1 LEPAWNVAGGDG
13 VGPGFGGVGEVFAIE
28 GLGDEEGGA
37 DAAVGDDE
45 GPGDDGA
52 GGADVEDGLDAFG
65 LYPVGADGL
74 AGDADGLHEADD
86 FDFLIRRNDGALGF
100 EGFAVDGGVDDG
112 VAGDVELVA
121 LNDDAEAGEDDGGVD
136 AGGGGGDAEDVLA
149 VDFLG
154 GGALGDDGAARRVD
168 GFDLLVED
176 VAGHGGA
183 PGGFGWQG

>member
-1 LEPAWNVAGGDG
+1 MAVASAQDLEVSARLSPWRVSVTRRGARTPPSVMT
-13 VGPGFGGVGEVFAIE
+13 
-28 GLGDEEGGA
+28 GL
-37 DAAVGDDE
+37 
-45 GPGDDGA
+45 GDDGA

-65 LYPVGADGL
+65 LNAVGADGF
-74 AGDADGLHEADD
+74 AADADGLHEADD
-86 FDFLIRRNDGALGF
+86 FDFLVGRNDGAPGF

-154 GGALGDDGAARRVD
+154 GGALGDDGAAGRVD
-168 GFDLLVED
+168 GFDFLVED

-183 PGGFGWQG
+183 PGGGSLARIAT

>member
-1 LEPAWNVAGGDG
+1 MSPAAVASAQDLEVSARFSPL
-13 VGPGFGGVGEVFAIE
+13 E

-45 GPGDDGA
+45 GFGDDGA

-65 LYPVGADGL
+65 LNAVGADGL

-86 FDFLIRRNDGALGF
+86 FDFLVRRNDGALGF

-136 AGGGGGDAEDVLA
+136 AGGLGGDAEDVLA

-154 GGALGDDGAARRVD
+154 GGALGNDGAAGRVD
-168 GFDLLVED
+168 GFECPGRRRRRSWVGLRVGLVR
-176 VAGHGGA
+176 
-183 PGGFGWQG
+183 QG